1 MERLAPPSGYKPT
14 SNYTTDGRWINGE
27 RAGKIDVVTRKAT
40 AVRTNEGPRSKNDFV
55 MNFTWCGISGRKA
68 LITYS
73 DNK

>member
-1 MERLAPPSGYKPT
+1 M
-14 SNYTTDGRWINGE
+14 
-27 RAGKIDVVTRKAT
+27 TRKAT